1 MKSARKTVVGVA
13 VAGAVVLSACGNTGP
28 VDFGK
33 SAERFIQSDKVEKQA
48 KTTFTNATC
57 TQPADRTAGSKFTCT
72 ATAADGTTWNFDM
85 VVKDAHNFELI
96 SGGKA
101 PG

>member
-1 MKSARKTVVGVA
+1 MKSARKAVVGVT
-13 VAGAVVLSACGNTGP
+13 VAGAAVLSACGSSGP

-33 SAERFIQSDKVEKQA
+33 SAQRFIQSDKVEKPA

-57 TQPADRTAGSKFTCT
+57 GEPADDKAGSKFTCT
-72 ATAADGTTWNFDM
+72 ATAADGSTWAFDL

-96 SGGKA
+96 SGK
-101 PG
+101 PKV

>member
-1 MKSARKTVVGVA
+1 MKSARKAVVGVA
-13 VAGAVVLSACGNTGP
+13 VAGALVLSACGNSGP

-48 KTTFTNATC
+48 KTTFTNASC
-57 TQPADRTAGSKFTCT
+57 GEPADNTPGSKFSCT
-72 ATAADGTTWNFDM
+72 ATAADGSIWSFDM

-96 SGGKA
+96 SGK
-101 PG
+101 PKV